1 MTDFGAEDAEEGLPE
16 VAEGVPVGIHV
27 HVDAP
32 DVPAGD
38 GGHEAEDG
46 VESGAGAV
54 AGVGECPAG
63 FC

>member
-1 MTDFGAEDAEEGLPE
+1 MTDFGTEDAEEGLAE
-16 VAEGVPVGIHV
+16 VAEGVAVGIHV

-32 DVPAGD
+32 DVPTGD

-54 AGVGECPAG
+54 AGV
-63 FC
+63 